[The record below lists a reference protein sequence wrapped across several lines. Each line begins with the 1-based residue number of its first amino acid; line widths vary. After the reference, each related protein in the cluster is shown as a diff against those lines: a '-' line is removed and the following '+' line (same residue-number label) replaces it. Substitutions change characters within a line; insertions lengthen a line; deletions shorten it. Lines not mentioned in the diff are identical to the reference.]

1 MRPCSINASNRA
13 ENWFI
18 RSRRS
23 SKPQLMCGS
32 ESATDGVGA
41 NDGRE
46 GVGAKDCRNM
56 LDERPGSN
64 AEVMVVIVFGYLS
77 LVL

>member
-1 MRPCSINASNRA
+1 
-13 ENWFI
+13 
-18 RSRRS
+18 
-23 SKPQLMCGS
+23 MCGS

-64 AEVMVVIVFGYLS
+64 AEVMVVIVFGYLN